1 MIKGDTLCLPL
12 LGFWASPSL
21 EPLSSGSRFYQVVLT
36 PIRQVPQ
43 TMHCSRQMTLRQRTS
58 VAFFDIDGNA
68 ERGLIDD
75 LTASDLAGETTDNG
89 AYADVARAESTDLY
103 NEFFGSDGDD
113 IADGQSG
120 HYYLDGRGGDDALQ
134 GGDGDDHIHGGAG
147 NDTLSGDVGD
157 DLVYGYIGDDD
168 MSGGTGDDKLHA
180 GDGDDVIE
188 GGSGSDELLGGYG
201 DDTLIGGAGTDNM
214 QGSEGNDVLDGVTGE
229 DIA

>member
-21 EPLSSGSRFYQVVLT
+21 EPLSSGSRFYQVALT

-43 TMHCSRQMTLRQRTS
+43 TMHCSRKMTLRQRTS

-68 ERGLIDD
+68 KRGLIDD
-75 LTASDLAGETTDNG
+75 LTASNLAGETTDNG

-103 NEFFGSDGDD
+103 SEFFGSDGDD

-120 HYYLDGRGGDDALQ
+120 HDYLDGRGGDD
-134 GGDGDDHIHGGAG
+134 G
-147 NDTLSGDVGD
+147 NDTLSGDDGD
-157 DLVYGYIGDDD
+157 DLVYGYIGDGD
-168 MSGGTGDDKLHA
+168 MSGGTGDDKLRA

-188 GGSGSDELLGGYG
+188 GGAGSDELLGRYR
-201 DDTLIGGAGTDNM
+201 
-214 QGSEGNDVLDGVTGE
+214 Q
-229 DIA
+229 